1 MCHYFHEF
9 RENIDLM
16 LEEHH
21 HKIGYSGIIV
31 QNDECH
37 LGKRKYNRG
46 HKVDGVW
53 VWGGIEQN
61 NEKKLFLIEVPDR
74 KKTTLTDLI
83 QQHVI
88 EGSIIVTD
96 GWKVCNGLSGLC
108 EHYIVN
114 HSLMFKD
121 SETGASTNTIEEIW
135 NAVKHNILPRNQTV
149 KVKLHLNAFI
159 WKRLNKENLWEA
171 FMNILG

>member
-1 MCHYFHEF
+1 
-9 RENIDLM
+9 M

-61 NEKKLFLIEVPDR
+61 NEKKLLFLIE
-74 KKTTLTDLI
+74 
-83 QQHVI
+83 
-88 EGSIIVTD
+88 
-96 GWKVCNGLSGLC
+96 
-108 EHYIVN
+108 
-114 HSLMFKD
+114 KD
-121 SETGASTNTIEEIW
+121 YSYRSYSA
-135 NAVKHNILPRNQTV
+135 ACYR
-149 KVKLHLNAFI
+149 
-159 WKRLNKENLWEA
+159 RLNYSN
-171 FMNILG
+171 

>member
-1 MCHYFHEF
+1 
-9 RENIDLM
+9 M

-96 GWKVCNGLSGLC
+96 CW
-108 EHYIVN
+108 
-114 HSLMFKD
+114 
-121 SETGASTNTIEEIW
+121 
-135 NAVKHNILPRNQTV
+135 
-149 KVKLHLNAFI
+149 
-159 WKRLNKENLWEA
+159 
-171 FMNILG
+171 